1 MNIHTIT
8 LPAAIAALTL
18 TTLLV
23 LLACLILQPLASQ
36 LWRALKSWLAYR
48 WVRQFQ
54 ERQNL
59 EQMRRDHDRD

>member
-1 MNIHTIT
+1 MNTIPT
-8 LPAAIAALTL
+8 TVLIAI
-18 TTLLV
+18 V

-48 WVRQFQ
+48 WVRQVQ

>member
-1 MNIHTIT
+1 MNPIPTAVII
-8 LPAAIAALTL
+8 AI
-18 TTLLV
+18 V
-23 LLACLILQPLASQ
+23 LLACLILQPIASS

-48 WVRQFQ
+48 WVRQVQ